1 MVVHLNVIDLNDN
14 RPEFLTQENPVEISV
29 SSYLETGELIAKME
43 AWDSDLGENADLR
56 YAITP
61 TDDDEDETVFHIDE
75 TSGDIVLLAPLIN
88 RVGQVRDPLS
98 QIIISSVQKIVI
110 Q

>member
-61 TDDDEDETVFHIDE
+61 TDDEDETVFHIDE

-88 RVGQVRDPLS
+88 RVGQVRDPH
-98 QIIISSVQKIVI
+98 SVKLNDPFKRL
-110 Q
+110 